1 MVQNSRAQG
10 TVEMS
15 RPPGRTPREDAAG
28 GPPLGQRTF
37 RLRNVAS
44 FLLALGILYL
54 VYRQLLGLDWGEVWA
69 SVQGTNV
76 GLFAFAFAIFYCSYL
91 VRALRWKVLLGNV
104 GYGDRATGHPMP
116 SALGLTKIMYLA
128 WFANCVTVARLGD
141 AYRGYLLKK
150 TSAVSFAVTLGT
162 ILAER
167 LLDLLVMAAMM
178 GAGVLVI
185 FHGSLPTEAT
195 RALAAGLVL
204 SVVGVVGML
213 ALRRFR
219 RAFERVLPKRLHAHY
234 ARLEH
239 GVIDSFRRLPLL
251 VAYSAVGWVIEGMTL
266 YLVAAAVGVPVS
278 VAGAL
283 VVALAASL
291 LTTVPITPSGL
302 GFTEAGMLVMLGWLG
317 LDAPTAS
324 AVTLL
329 FRLINYWSIVVFGFL
344 LYVLSRSGNR
354 LNEGRLGLH
363 G

>member
-1 MVQNSRAQG
+1 M
-10 TVEMS
+10 
-15 RPPGRTPREDAAG
+15 
-28 GPPLGQRTF
+28 
-37 RLRNVAS
+37 
-44 FLLALGILYL
+44 I
-54 VYRQLLGLDWGEVWA
+54 
-69 SVQGTNV
+69 
-76 GLFAFAFAIFYCSYL
+76 
-91 VRALRWKVLLGNV
+91 
-104 GYGDRATGHPMP
+104 
-116 SALGLTKIMYLA
+116 
-128 WFANCVTVARLGD
+128 
-141 AYRGYLLKK
+141 
-150 TSAVSFAVTLGT
+150 
-162 ILAER
+162 
-167 LLDLLVMAAMM
+167 
-178 GAGVLVI
+178 
-185 FHGSLPTEAT
+185 
-195 RALAAGLVL
+195 L

-239 GVIDSFRRLPLL
+239 GVIDSFRRLPVL

-266 YLVAAAVGVPVS
+266 YLVAAAVDVPVS

-283 VVALAASL
+283 LVALAASL

-317 LDAPTAS
+317 LDAPAAS

-329 FRLINYWSIVVFGFL
+329 FRLINYWSIIVFGFL

>member
-1 MVQNSRAQG
+1 VLDSETQKKVEQNGRPGEALGGG
-10 TVEMS
+10 TM
-15 RPPGRTPREDAAG
+15 GR
-28 GPPLGQRTF
+28 PPLGRRVF
-37 RLRNVAS
+37 RLHNVAS
-44 FLLALGILYL
+44 FLLALGVLYL
-54 VYRQLLGLDWGEVWA
+54 VYRQLLGLGWDEVWA
-69 SVQGTNV
+69 SVQGANA
-76 GLFAFAFAIFYCSYL
+76 GLFALAFVLFYCSYL
-91 VRALRWKVLLGNV
+91 VRALRWKVLLANV
-104 GYGDRATGHPMP
+104 GYDEHAIGHPMP

-195 RALAAGLVL
+195 QALAAGLIL

-219 RAFERVLPKRLHAHY
+219 WAFERVLPKRLHAHY

-283 VVALAASL
+283 LVALVASL

-354 LNEGRLGLH
+354 LNEGRLRLYG
-363 G
+363 

>member
-1 MVQNSRAQG
+1 MLDSETQKMVEQNRRPGEALGGG
-10 TVEMS
+10 TM
-15 RPPGRTPREDAAG
+15 GR
-28 GPPLGQRTF
+28 PPLGQRVF

-44 FLLALGILYL
+44 FLLALGVLYL

-69 SVQGTNV
+69 SVQGANV
-76 GLFAFAFAIFYCSYL
+76 WLFALAFALFYCSYL
-91 VRALRWKVLLGNV
+91 VRALRWKVLLANV
-104 GYGDRATGHPMP
+104 GYDDHATGHPMP

-141 AYRGYLLKK
+141 AYRGYLIKK
-150 TSAVSFAVTLGT
+150 TSAVSFTVTLGT

-185 FHGSLPTEAT
+185 FHGSLPTEASQ
-195 RALAAGLVL
+195 ALAAGLIL

-219 RAFERVLPKRLHAHY
+219 WAFERVLPKRLHAYY

-239 GVIDSFRRLPLL
+239 GVIDSFRRLPVL

-317 LDAPTAS
+317 LDVPTAS

-344 LYVLSRSGNR
+344 LYLLSRSGNR